1 MQKIPL
7 ATVESMFKRTEV
19 PIEVLQSCLNAF
31 KSQNVQAESWVGD
44 LMLTLTKADNFDM
57 TIMFCEDSDKALVAE
72 IANKQ
77 SDKKKAKDIKSKYQ
91 CD

>member
-1 MQKIPL
+1 
-7 ATVESMFKRTEV
+7 
-19 PIEVLQSCLNAF
+19 
-31 KSQNVQAESWVGD
+31 
-44 LMLTLTKADNFDM
+44 MLTLTKADNFDM
-57 TIMFCEDSDKALVAE
+57 TMMFCEDSDKALVAE